1 MNGLFP
7 VSAIS
12 LKQPHKRKLILHP
25 DGNLELIPIVQRF
38 ERAELLNF
46 LTLCKHIQT
55 LCICGNTHDYFG
67 NYRAKE
73 EQIFRICLF
82 LKKTHLAGKKRSEL
96 EYMVLED
103 LTNQEASPSSEVN
116 NLITHLQA

>member
-12 LKQPHKRKLILHP
+12 LKQPHKRKLILQP
-25 DGNLELIPIVQRF
+25 AGNLELIPIVQRF

-55 LCICGNTHDYFG
+55 LCICGNTRDTYVMIRLKSSR
-67 NYRAKE
+67 YS
-73 EQIFRICLF
+73 ICLF
-82 LKKTHLAGKKRSEL
+82 LKKTHLAGKKKVR
-96 EYMVLED
+96 D
-103 LTNQEASPSSEVN
+103 
-116 NLITHLQA
+116 